1 MKTARWIANAKEAV
15 VLVSSRWRIA
25 TLVASALVIGPVI
38 CPGPVRAATASLM
51 RTEGADGTHLAIATS
66 IGQLPAGTGLRTTV
80 TGRVKVAAGR
90 VALASEMSGGLS
102 GVSCT
107 SAVSCMAVGSF
118 TVGDIDR
125 PYVAGDLWNGT
136 SWTLIPMPAPK
147 GASTGGLSGVSCT
160 SAVW

>member
-38 CPGPVRAATASLM
+38 CPGPVRAAAASLM
-51 RTEGADGTHLAIATS
+51 RTEGADGTHLAIAS
-66 IGQLPAGTGLRTTV
+66 SVGQLPAGAGLRTTV
-80 TGRVKVAAGR
+80 TGRVKVPAGR
-90 VALASEMSGGLS
+90 VALASEMSSGLS

-118 TVGDIDR
+118 TVGDVSTRCWRGIC
-125 PYVAGDLWNGT
+125 GT
-136 SWTLIPMPAPK
+136 ARHGP
-147 GASTGGLSGVSCT
+147 
-160 SAVW
+160 